1 MSRVVTAARSVAIVA
16 VVALFATACAPD
28 PPSAA
33 VGLKTSGCRNRL
45 GTGSGIFVAVDGAD
59 EPLLLTSA
67 HVVKGAA
74 EITVYRGDATGRGT
88 IVAFDP
94 EMDLAYLS
102 VDGLGT
108 ARAGTIDSHDVGAG
122 DRGVAYLARDGHI
135 VSLPVTIKRRTDI
148 RTEDVYL
155 EGETL
160 RPGYELVADL
170 EPGDSGGAVVVD
182 GNVVG
187 VIWARSREA
196 VDRSYAIDPVRAGD
210 LVREQLRTGVIAPDI
225 DLSRC

>member
-1 MSRVVTAARSVAIVA
+1 MAIVL
-16 VVALFATACAPD
+16 VALVVLIATACAPD

-33 VGLKTSGCRNRL
+33 AGLRTSGCRNRL
-45 GTGSGIFVAVDGAD
+45 GTGSGVFVTVDGVD

-67 HVVKGAA
+67 HVVKGAT

-102 VDGLGT
+102 VEGLE
-108 ARAGTIDSHDVGAG
+108 AAHAGTIDSHDVEAG
-122 DRGVAYLARDGHI
+122 DSGVAYLARDGRI
-135 VSLPVTIKRRTDI
+135 VSLPVTIKRRVNI
-148 RTEDVYL
+148 RTEDIYL
-155 EGETL
+155 QGETL
-160 RPGYELVADL
+160 RPGYELVADIDT
-170 EPGDSGGAVVVD
+170 GDSGGAVVVD

-187 VIWARSREA
+187 VVWARSREV
-196 VDRSYAIDPVRAGD
+196 VDRSYAIDPVRAGE
-210 LVREQLRTGVIAPDI
+210 LVREQLRTGVIDPDI